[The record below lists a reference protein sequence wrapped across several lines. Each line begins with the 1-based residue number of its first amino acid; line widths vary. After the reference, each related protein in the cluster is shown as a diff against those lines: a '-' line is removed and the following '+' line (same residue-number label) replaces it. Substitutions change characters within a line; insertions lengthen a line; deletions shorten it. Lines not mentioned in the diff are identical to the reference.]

1 VNSQSQTGREPRVQ
15 HATDIDLMDLDPFV
29 AGEDG
34 AIFRRLRDE
43 DPCHW
48 NDEEDGPGFWSLT
61 RYEDVKAVAGDWQ
74 TFSSAQGTQIQS
86 RRAEGHGKPSIHNM
100 DPPRHKQLRN
110 LLTSDFTRE
119 GVTRME
125 PRAREVVTEHLDA
138 LLAAGETDLVATAT
152 MQIPI
157 LVFGTMLG
165 APKEDVHRLLEWTN
179 VMSGQSDPD
188 YVADPTVVE
197 RVRHEVFDY
206 FHALT
211 EARREEPKDDLI
223 SVLVH
228 GEVDGQRLERED
240 LDPYYLV
247 MLVAGN
253 ETTRNMMTGAALLLH
268 EHPEERERLKAGLV
282 APRQAIEEVVRMV
295 SPIVCMRRTAT
306 RDVELHGRQVKE
318 GDKVVL
324 WFASANRDERVFD
337 DPDRLILDRTPNKH
351 LGFGRGP
358 HFCIGSH
365 LARLEGEILLEEL
378 VRRDLTIEVTGTPER
393 LRSNFFRGIKT
404 LPVAVRAAS
413 EQPVAGP
420 AS

>member
-1 VNSQSQTGREPRVQ
+1 
-15 HATDIDLMDLDPFV
+15 MDLDPFV
-29 AGEDG
+29 EGRDGEL
-34 AIFRRLRDE
+34 FRTLRDE

-48 NDEEDGPGFWSLT
+48 NDEPDGPGFWSLT

-74 TFSSAQGTQIQS
+74 TFSSAQGTQIES

-100 DPPRHKQLRN
+100 DPPRHKPLRA
-110 LLTSDFTRE
+110 LLTSEFTRE
-119 GVTRME
+119 GVARME
-125 PRAREVVTEHLDA
+125 PRAREVVGQHLDA
-138 LLAAGETDLVATAT
+138 LVAAGASDLVATAT

-165 APKEDVHRLLEWTN
+165 APREDVHRLLQWTN

-188 YVADPTVVE
+188 YGADPAVVQ
-197 RVRHEVFDY
+197 RARTDVFDY
-206 FHALT
+206 FHELT
-211 EARREEPKDDLI
+211 EQRRADPQDDLI
-223 SVLVH
+223 SVLVT
-228 GEVDGQRLERED
+228 GEVDGQRLERDE

-247 MLVAGN
+247 LLVAGN

-268 EHPEERERLKAGLV
+268 ENPGEWERLRSGAV
-282 APRQAIEEVVRMV
+282 TPREAVEEVVRMV

-306 RDVELHGRQVKE
+306 RDVELHGKRIAE

-324 WFASANRDERVFD
+324 WFTSANRDERVFA

-365 LARLEGEILLEEL
+365 LARLEGEILLEEMI
-378 VRRDLTIEVTGTPER
+378 RRDLTIEVTGEPER
-393 LRSNFFRGIKT
+393 LRSNFFRGIKK
-404 LPVAVRAAS
+404 LPVAVRT
-413 EQPVAGP
+413 
-420 AS
+420 

>member
-1 VNSQSQTGREPRVQ
+1 MQL
-15 HATDIDLMDLDPFV
+15 ATDIDLMDLDPFV

-34 AIFRRLRDE
+34 ALFRRLRDE

-100 DPPRHKQLRN
+100 DPPRHKPMRA

-125 PRAREVVTEHLDA
+125 PRAREVVREHLD
-138 LLAAGETDLVATAT
+138 LLIAAGETDLVATAT

-165 APKEDVHRLLEWTN
+165 APKSDVHRLLEWTN

-188 YVADPTVVE
+188 LGADPAVVE

-206 FHALT
+206 FHELT
-211 EARREEPKDDLI
+211 EARRAAPQDDLI
-223 SVLVH
+223 SVLVQ
-228 GEVDGQRLERED
+228 GEVDGRRLEREE
-240 LDPYYLV
+240 LDPYFLV
-247 MLVAGN
+247 LLVAGN

-282 APRQAIEEVVRMV
+282 TPRQAIEEVVRMV

-306 RDVELHGRQVKE
+306 RDVELHGKAIKE

-324 WFASANRDERVFD
+324 WFASANRDEREFE
-337 DPDRLILDRTPNKH
+337 DPDRLILDRAPNKH

-378 VRRDLTIEVTGTPER
+378 VRRDLTIEVTGSPER
-393 LRSNFFRGIKT
+393 LRSNFFRGIKR
-404 LPVAVRAAS
+404 LPVAVRA
-413 EQPVAGP
+413 
-420 AS
+420 

>member
-1 VNSQSQTGREPRVQ
+1 VQ
-15 HATDIDLMDLDPFV
+15 RASDIDLMDLDPFV

-34 AIFRRLRDE
+34 ALFRRLRDE

-48 NDEEDGPGFWSLT
+48 NDEQDGPGFWSLT
-61 RYEDVKAVAGDWQ
+61 RHEDVKAVAGDWR

-86 RRAEGHGKPSIHNM
+86 RRAEGHGTPSIHNM
-100 DPPRHKQLRN
+100 DPPRHKPLRA
-110 LLTSDFTRE
+110 LLTADFTRE
-119 GVTRME
+119 AVEQME
-125 PRAREVVTEHLDA
+125 PRAREVVTAHLDA

-165 APKEDVHRLLEWTN
+165 APREDVHRLLEWTN

-188 YVADPTVVE
+188 YGADPAVVE
-197 RVRHEVFDY
+197 RVRREVFDY

-211 EARREEPKDDLI
+211 EARRAEPQEDLI

-228 GEVDGQRLERED
+228 GEIDGVRLERDE

-247 MLVAGN
+247 LLVAGN

-268 EHPEERERLKAGLV
+268 EHPEERERLRAGLV
-282 APRQAIEEVVRMV
+282 TPRQAIEEVVRMV

-306 RDVELHGRQVKE
+306 RDVELHGRTIRA

-337 DPDRLILDRTPNKH
+337 DPDALRLDRTPNQH

-378 VRRDLTIEVTGTPER
+378 VRRDLTIDVLGAPER
-393 LRSNFFRGIKT
+393 LRSNFFRGIKR
-404 LPVAVRAAS
+404 LPVAVHASCPRETAGRAS
-413 EQPVAGP
+413 
-420 AS
+420 

>member
-1 VNSQSQTGREPRVQ
+1 MPQGL
-15 HATDIDLMDLDPFV
+15 DIDLMELDPFV

-34 AIFRRLRDE
+34 ELFRRLRDE

-61 RYEDVKAVAGDWQ
+61 RYEDVKAAGSDWQ

-100 DPPRHKQLRN
+100 DPPRHKPLRG
-110 LLTSDFTRE
+110 LLTSDFARE
-119 GVTRME
+119 RVERME
-125 PRAREVVTEHLDA
+125 PRAREVVSEYLDK
-138 LLAAGETDLVATAT
+138 LVAAGECDLVATAT

-179 VMSGQSDPD
+179 VMSGQTDPD
-188 YVADPTVVE
+188 YVADPGVVE

-211 EARREEPKDDLI
+211 EARRAQPQDDLI
-223 SVLVH
+223 SVLVT
-228 GEVDGQRLERED
+228 GEIDGQRLERDE

-247 MLVAGN
+247 LLVAGN

-268 EHPEERERLKAGLV
+268 ENPGEWERLKAGLV
-282 APRQAIEEVVRMV
+282 TPRVAIEEIVRMV

-306 RDVELHGRQVKE
+306 RDVELHGREIKA

-324 WFASANRDERVFD
+324 WFTSANRDERVFE
-337 DPDRLILDRTPNKH
+337 DPDTLRLDRTPNKH
-351 LGFGRGP
+351 LGFGWGP

-378 VRRDLTIEVTGTPER
+378 VRRDLRIAVTGEPER
-393 LRSNFFRGIKT
+393 LRSNFFRGIKR
-404 LPVAVRAAS
+404 LPVSVGAR
-413 EQPVAGP
+413 P
-420 AS
+420 